1 MEHVVD
7 MRHSFVLCDS
17 FQHAFFH
24 HMCVFE
30 FVNVIHDQQCL
41 DAGIQDCL
49 VTWRP
54 LVHVFVS
61 DVFQFEWVS
70 LEVHIRTAFWF
81 VVVCVL
87 FDYKPEVTQCD
98 G

>member
-7 MRHSFVLCDS
+7 MRLSFLL
-17 FQHAFFH
+17 FQHAFCH
-24 HMCVFE
+24 CRCVFE
-30 FVNVIHDQQCL
+30 FVNVIHDQQCV
-41 DAGIQDCL
+41 DASIQDSL

-61 DVFQFEWVS
+61 DVFQFECVS